1 MRSHVEG
8 RSVVARGRRTLLCE
22 RLRYLPAVDHD
33 DPPRRGRTGG
43 ERAFPGFPLI
53 VGTAVAVV
61 AVWIFHAGR
70 GTTFFFD
77 EWNVLLDRRGGL
89 APALLE
95 PHNGHLSVVPFA
107 LYRLALPLVGATYE
121 WYRSAAVAAHL
132 LCVATVYAFARTR
145 LGRVGAAL
153 AAGFV
158 LVLGVAW
165 QDLLWPFQIGY
176 FLSVAGGVTALRLAG
191 MDTPGARRGTAA
203 GLGLALASSGL
214 GIPFAAAVTVHA
226 ALARQWSRWWT
237 VALPGAAYAVWYLAY
252 GESEATAANL
262 ARAPRFA
269 VAAAAAASGSL
280 VGRPTGV
287 VAWTAFAV
295 IAAVGLVAVAV
306 SRRLPPRLA
315 ATVIGAGVFWGLTG
329 LTRAGIELPNA
340 SRYLYP
346 GAVFVVL
353 ALVDAAALLAVRWST
368 VRTVAAVVVAVA
380 LVAGAGANAT
390 ALERGGRGL
399 RETSD
404 YVRAEL
410 AVLDGTRGLGDD
422 SFRPDEHRMPQV
434 RAGAYLDFVDDIGS
448 PAYTPAEVA
457 ARPRAVRH
465 AADLVVVR
473 RAGIDVRPATREP
486 AGCTPLVGQELNA
499 GTGPVAVYV
508 DASAAAVE
516 VRARVFASPSDAI
529 GIALIERGTRA
540 RISAPSIDR
549 LGRWHF
555 LFTPSGRICIE
566 QPAA

>member
-1 MRSHVEG
+1 M
-8 RSVVARGRRTLLCE
+8 
-22 RLRYLPAVDHD
+22 DHD
-33 DPPRRGRTGG
+33 DPPRRGRAGG
-43 ERAFPGFPLI
+43 ERAFPGFPLV
-53 VGTAVAVV
+53 VGAAVAVV

-89 APALLE
+89 GPALLE

-107 LYRLALPLVGATYE
+107 LYRLALPVAGVTYE
-121 WYRSAAVAAHL
+121 WYRAAAVAAHL

-145 LGRVGAAL
+145 FGSVGAAL

-191 MDTPGARRGTAA
+191 VDTPGARRGTAA
-203 GLGLALASSGL
+203 GLALALASSGL

-237 VALPGAAYAVWYLAY
+237 VAVPGAAYAAWYLAY
-252 GESEATAANL
+252 GESEAAAANL

-280 VGRPTGV
+280 LGRPAGA

-295 IAAVGLVAVAV
+295 IVGFGVVAVAV

-329 LTRAGIELPNA
+329 LTRAGVELPNA

-353 ALVDAAALLAVRWST
+353 ALVDAAALLAARWST
-368 VRTVAAVVVAVA
+368 VRTMAAGVVAVA
-380 LVAGAGANAT
+380 LVAGTGANAN
-390 ALERGGRGL
+390 ALERGARGL

-410 AVLDGTRGLGDD
+410 AVLDGTRGLGEA
-422 SFRPDEHRMPQV
+422 SFRPDEQRMPQV
-434 RAGAYLDFVDDIGS
+434 RAGAYLDFVDNIGS

-457 ARPRAVRH
+457 ARPRPVRH
-465 AADLVVVR
+465 AADLVLVGRV
-473 RAGIDVRPATREP
+473 GIDVRPATGEP
-486 AGCTPLVGQELNA
+486 AGCA
-499 GTGPVAVYV
+499 PVASREVIAGAGPATVYFHPTG
-508 DASAAAVE
+508 ARPAAVH
-516 VRARVFASPSDAI
+516 ARVFASPSDAI
-529 GIALIERGTRA
+529 GVALVSPVTRV
-540 RISAPSIDR
+540 RISAPPIDR

-555 LFTPSGRICIE
+555 LFPPGGRICVE
-566 QPAA
+566 